1 MDSGMPALARNLVFI
16 LFPLSLAALGYSV
29 EGFRDNPADA
39 SSAYGLPPVVMYFVM
54 LMAVG
59 TFSLCLAGIGKL
71 LERQSAVGGGKRLAL
86 RLLCYLPLLL
96 AASLT
101 TLVSA
106 TYALNSAAGWAA
118 LAFSLISAATVLYWF
133 SRGSAG
139 YQR

>member
-39 SSAYGLPPVVMYFVM
+39 SSAYGLPPVVTYFVM

-59 TFSLCLAGIGKL
+59 AVSLCLAALGKL
-71 LERQSAVGGGKRLAL
+71 LERQSALGTGKKVAL

-96 AASLT
+96 SASLT
-101 TLVSA
+101 ALVSA
-106 TYALNSAAGWAA
+106 KYALNSMSGFAALILSLSSAAG
-118 LAFSLISAATVLYWF
+118 VLYWL
-133 SRGSAG
+133 SRGSTAFTK
-139 YQR
+139 